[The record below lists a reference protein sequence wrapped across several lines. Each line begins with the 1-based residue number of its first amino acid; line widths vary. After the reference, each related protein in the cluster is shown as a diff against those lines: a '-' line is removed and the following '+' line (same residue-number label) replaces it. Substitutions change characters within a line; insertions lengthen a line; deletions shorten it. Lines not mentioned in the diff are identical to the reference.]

1 MTSWPTWGTVVGL
14 TGYQKVTGAGDE
26 DKAQAYTHKEAG
38 PPRHPP
44 PAAAAAWLGLPAP
57 FVLSEIMAC
66 PKTGGRSC
74 RKKLRP

>member
-26 DKAQAYTHKEAG
+26 DEAQAYTHQEAG

-44 PAAAAAWLGLPAP
+44 PAAAAAAWLGLPAP
-57 FVLSEIMAC
+57 
-66 PKTGGRSC
+66 
-74 RKKLRP
+74 

>member
-1 MTSWPTWGTVVGL
+1 M
-14 TGYQKVTGAGDE
+14 TGAGDE
-26 DKAQAYTHKEAG
+26 DKAQAYTHQEAR

-66 PKTGGRSC
+66 PKTGGAF
-74 RKKLRP
+74 L